1 MINHDCDRDME
12 NDVQIKYQYNFPT
25 WFLRYEQT

>member
-12 NDVQIKYQYNFPT
+12 NDVQIKNHYNFPT